1 MISNNSGKSLN
12 LLLYINEENL
22 HQKEIIMFFKAYK
35 LIKTI
40 KGVVDTAEVVIDA
53 VKSVKD
59 KK

>member
-1 MISNNSGKSLN
+1 
-12 LLLYINEENL
+12 LLLYINEGKL
-22 HQKEIIMFFKAYK
+22 TSKETVMFFKAYK

-53 VKSVKD
+53 VKSVRS

>member
-1 MISNNSGKSLN
+1 MNHKR
-12 LLLYINEENL
+12 

-59 KK
+59 KQ